1 MRRTHTWPGWR
12 WRGRATST
20 PGARWTDSGGSAGTS
35 STGWRRR
42 YAVETQTKVRKDF
55 TIREK
60 APAWLRAP
68 QVGAFSVI
76 VKSSRTFIW
85 SCSSSR
91 QYEVVIVTIHSAER
105 EEEPAALWA
114 GGQHLRAVHRD
125 NQDLHSGIIRRL
137 LREYP
142 VCGEKAV
149 LTSWPAPERGQ
160 RGLRARAR
168 QLPPRGR
175 GPAHLPASVW
185 RGGGR
190 GPGGGHRGHAGGRSL
205 GQELLARLR
214 VPATLTNRTLW
225 QISKYLSTYLP
236 INLHKLSV
244 MFTLCVLCW
253 IFSYVLL
260 PGVVFPST
268 LFISRQWGM
277 IAR

>member
-1 MRRTHTWPGWR
+1 M
-12 WRGRATST
+12 
-20 PGARWTDSGGSAGTS
+20 
-35 STGWRRR
+35 
-42 YAVETQTKVRKDF
+42 
-55 TIREK
+55 
-60 APAWLRAP
+60 
-68 QVGAFSVI
+68 I

-85 SCSSSR
+85 SSSR

-142 VCGEKAV
+142 VCGEEAV

-160 RGLRARAR
+160 WGLRARAR

-190 GPGGGHRGHAGGRSL
+190 GPGGGHRGQAGGRSL

-214 VPATLTNRTLW
+214 VPAPLTNRTLW